1 MTHTPEKP
9 DFEPDDD
16 GLSTDGPDGLFPAA
30 LDDVRLTQAQLGDL
44 LGVSRQAV
52 GKQVKRGALRVDG
65 DGLMPARRALA
76 DWRRN
81 VDPSRTRARFNPRR
95 TGAADP
101 ALLQRLEAIERRLAE
116 DLGELPGDDGAV
128 PGGLA
133 AVRADL
139 LRVQLE
145 RARFLA
151 ERERREWIRVAEV
164 DEALTHFAAIMRGAL
179 MDLPARIGFALSL
192 EGDAAQLA
200 HNLVSETTHAWQWE
214 LARALARL
222 NPNGEP
228 IPGDPLHAAP
238 PNGGGEGEAG

>member
-9 DFEPDDD
+9 DFEPEDDA
-16 GLSTDGPDGLFPAA
+16 LSTDRPDGLFPTA

-52 GKQVKRGALRVDG
+52 GKQVKRGALRVDP

-81 VDPSRTRARFNPRR
+81 VDPSRTRARFNARR
-95 TGAADP
+95 PSATDP
-101 ALLQRLEAIERRLAE
+101 ALIQRLEAIERRIAE
-116 DLGELPGDDGAV
+116 DLGEMLGDDGAA
-128 PGGLA
+128 PGSLA
-133 AVRADL
+133 AARADL
-139 LRVQLE
+139 VRVQLE

-164 DEALTHFAAIMRGAL
+164 DEALAHFAAIMRGAI
-179 MDLPARIGFALSL
+179 MDLPGRIAYALSL

-200 HNLVSETTHAWQWE
+200 HNLVHETTHAWQWE

-228 IPGDPLHAAP
+228 IPGDPLHASP
-238 PNGGGEGEAG
+238 PNGSGEGGAE